1 MKNTFNYIKNLL
13 PILLITVA
21 VNANA
26 QKLPGVQQTS
36 IRTPGD
42 MVIDGKTTEWGNK
55 FQAYNKVVGVYYT
68 IANDDDKVYLALQA
82 TDADIIRKIVL
93 GGVTFTLNTPGKK
106 NDKNGI
112 AITFPAYDKRYVPL
126 YLILNNRPEP
136 TKDTLKNRIQA
147 DSFMN
152 AYNDKISN
160 SLKLIGVEGIKQITD
175 DLISIYNEDGINA
188 ASRFDHKICYT
199 YELAIPLKYL
209 EFASGKP
216 LKLSYNIKLNGMIP
230 KGSTMVDT
238 GRPDIIS
245 FVGPD
250 GKSYTAGKA
259 TPENMALAYP
269 TDFWGEYVL
278 ARK

>member
-1 MKNTFNYIKNLL
+1 MPGYIKKLSPFL
-13 PILLITVA
+13 FLTIA
-21 VNANA
+21 VNTIA
-26 QKLPGVQQTS
+26 QKLPGVQQS
-36 IRTPGD
+36 SMRAPGN
-42 MVIDGKTTEWGNK
+42 VIIDGKATEWGNK
-55 FQAYNKVVGVYYT
+55 FLAYNKVIGVYYS
-68 IANDDDKVYLALQA
+68 IANDDDKLYLTLQA

-93 GGVTFTLNTPGKK
+93 GGVTFTLNIPGKK
-106 NDKNGI
+106 DDKNGV

-136 TKDTLKNRIQA
+136 TKDTLKNRMQA

-160 SLKLIGVEGIKQITD
+160 SLKLIGVAGIKQIRD
-175 DLISIYNEDGINA
+175 DVISIYNEEGINA
-188 ASRFDHKICYT
+188 ASRFDHKIAYT

-209 EFASGKP
+209 QFTVDKP
-216 LKLSYNIKLNGMIP
+216 VKFSYNIKLNGIIP
-230 KGSTMVDT
+230 KGSSMVDT
-238 GRPDIIS
+238 GRPDIIV

-250 GKSYTAGKA
+250 GKNYTTGKA